1 MEEITELKDC
11 DKLPISEEE
20 IDQNLDG
27 SFPASDPPSWN
38 LGTDHSVSGR
48 ETKTAQE
55 LHQEQEAYLLRRPGS
70 GESGVTS

>member
-1 MEEITELKDC
+1 MLNVKAS

-38 LGTDHSVSGR
+38 LGTDHCVSGR

>member
-1 MEEITELKDC
+1 MTN
-11 DKLPISEEE
+11 LPISEEE